1 MYNRYIPSA
10 DGTYRRETVAQS
22 AAPCSDAKT
31 PLRGGLSLPRL
42 QLDTGDLLVLAILL
56 LLLIDGDG
64 DDPLSSLIAIAAF
77 LLLQ

>member
-22 AAPCSDAKT
+22 AAPCPDAKA
-31 PLRGGLSLPRL
+31 PARGGLSLPRL
-42 QLDTGDLLVLAILL
+42 QLDAGDLLVLAILL